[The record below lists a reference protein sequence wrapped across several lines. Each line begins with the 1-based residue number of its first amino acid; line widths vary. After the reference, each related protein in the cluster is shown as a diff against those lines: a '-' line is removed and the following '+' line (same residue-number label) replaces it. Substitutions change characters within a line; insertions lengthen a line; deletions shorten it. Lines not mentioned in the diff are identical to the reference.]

1 MTDKDRK
8 QKIEQM
14 FDLIKRT
21 RVEMSL
27 PATTFIA
34 VYSLVKEITSLATL
48 DKDLERIFK
57 KFLKD
62 WEPLFNDLI
71 PDPSL
76 RNVMTMT
83 PPKKHERK

>member
-8 QKIEQM
+8 QKIDEM
-14 FDLIKRT
+14 FNKIERT
-21 RVEMSL
+21 TVEMSL

-34 VYSLVKEITSLATL
+34 VYSLIKEVVNLVAL

-62 WEPLFNDLI
+62 WEPLFNRLI

-76 RNVMTMT
+76 RNVMTIT
-83 PPKKHERK
+83 PRKKHERK